1 MVWTHFFD
9 LLFKLISII
18 PTFIIAIAAMMPY
31 YTDEG
36 PGILSVLLI
45 LAFWYVIYKYLF
57 RTLSTYLYCRISL
70 KMKVSFEE
78 ARQLNEAYTPIFG
91 MKWLPMKELRN
102 ARNIDKYQV
111 ALGIFRAWD
120 EERRQDRQQTWAEF
134 NHSGLGTRALTV
146 LKYLLIVYFCIAVIN
161 GWPPADFLI
170 SVYCRLFDTERY
182 YPALIMIILILPVVW
197 IFKAIDKNIK

>member
-18 PTFIIAIAAMMPY
+18 PTLFIIITVMFPIFA
-31 YTDEG
+31 DEG
-36 PGILSVLLI
+36 SVILLVVFMLG
-45 LAFWYVIYKYLF
+45 FWYVIYKYLF
-57 RTLSTYLYCRISL
+57 RTLATYLYCRISL

-120 EERRQDRQQTWAEF
+120 EERRQDRQQAWAEF

>member
-9 LLFKLISII
+9 LLLKLISII

-57 RTLSTYLYCRISL
+57 RTLATYLYCRISL